1 MYMAKIHEV
10 HTTDSGPS
18 FDAEPLENVHSN
30 DDYNVFANER
40 QYFVQPVS
48 INNTCVVEKV
58 DSNVIPDS
66 SDMCDNDNQADQNAE
81 ECDDERVVLAN
92 LIANLKLDTDE
103 NKKIQKQLKKANTS
117 LAHELQ
123 EFKSALEECK
133 SSLEESNRT
142 RDRCI
147 IKLQNKEIELEK
159 YNTYHDLKATLK
171 ERIFHGVNEKTS
183 LQALRTQ
190 FKEFLASKRGNEGSS
205 ESRLATQTSKDFNT
219 LGVFRM
225 KENELS
231 MRLKEN
237 EPENTMHSNKS
248 ETETADGKG
257 KRKRSICDEAVDTDI
272 GPVNDEEH
280 LLEDKKVSP
289 NKSSAVH
296 EKATTLLDLVLGGST
311 VPTVVD
317 KYLGTQLDDAL
328 LKILERHTADLIEK
342 YSVLPG
348 PESIKNQES
357 EKSPKE
363 IIIIKREQGKEKQDF
378 NYSIRPQGKLIV
390 DDDKVD
396 DDDEGPS
403 AGSTGRSGKE
413 KKDPIMP
420 LLALTS
426 PGWAVTDTRDD
437 VNSAMP
443 SI

>member
-1 MYMAKIHEV
+1 MF
-10 HTTDSGPS
+10 TDSTTKVDS
-18 FDAEPLENVHSN
+18 EPPNGSN
-30 DDYNVFANER
+30 DDITNPYECN
-40 QYFVQPVS
+40 QTLYFS
-48 INNTCVVEKV
+48 AGT
-58 DSNVIPDS
+58 SN
-66 SDMCDNDNQADQNAE
+66 
-81 ECDDERVVLAN
+81 
-92 LIANLKLDTDE
+92 
-103 NKKIQKQLKKANTS
+103 
-117 LAHELQ
+117 
-123 EFKSALEECK
+123 
-133 SSLEESNRT
+133 
-142 RDRCI
+142 
-147 IKLQNKEIELEK
+147 
-159 YNTYHDLKATLK
+159 
-171 ERIFHGVNEKTS
+171 
-183 LQALRTQ
+183 
-190 FKEFLASKRGNEGSS
+190 
-205 ESRLATQTSKDFNT
+205 
-219 LGVFRM
+219 
-225 KENELS
+225 
-231 MRLKEN
+231 
-237 EPENTMHSNKS
+237 
-248 ETETADGKG
+248 
-257 KRKRSICDEAVDTDI
+257 
-272 GPVNDEEH
+272 
-280 LLEDKKVSP
+280 
-289 NKSSAVH
+289 SSA
-296 EKATTLLDLVLGGST
+296 